1 MPAAAMG
8 RGMGSIAFA
17 CLQLI
22 PIIIY
27 VCYAYTLLFVGA
39 YALAEDYAVSD
50 HACGKTYHLWKFC
63 CVNSLLCFFTCLS
76 YCVWRGGGEGA
87 RARAMVLTMLY
98 FGFFMWGLLLWQR
111 MSPAC
116 ANIFNKQF
124 HTLYVFHHICTCTN
138 GLFFFL
144 FCLHESF
151 LARNSGEIT
160 RSWQRCSTATTLRIA
175 HPWTFRRHMDTAL
188 QALCKQCKPRHLRLD
203 CLHNFHM
210 STKKLCRVHP
220 ARACLRQ
227 PPDRSCEEKKSQTVT
242 GENGEQPRPV
252 STRSC
257 GLTFVH

>member
-1 MPAAAMG
+1 MLRVHPALRGSVRVG
-8 RGMGSIAFA
+8 RGLCGFGS
-17 CLQLI
+17 C
-22 PIIIY
+22 
-27 VCYAYTLLFVGA
+27 VR
-39 YALAEDYAVSD
+39 
-50 HACGKTYHLWKFC
+50 KTYHLWKFC

-151 LARNSGEIT
+151 LG
-160 RSWQRCSTATTLRIA
+160 
-175 HPWTFRRHMDTAL
+175 
-188 QALCKQCKPRHLRLD
+188 
-203 CLHNFHM
+203 
-210 STKKLCRVHP
+210 KKLGGDYTIMAEVQHRYNTPYRPPMDISPPHGHSSPSTLQTMQTPPPP
-220 ARACLRQ
+220 AGL
-227 PPDRSCEEKKSQTVT
+227 PPQLSYEYEKIMQSTSSSSLPQTT
-242 GENGEQPRPV
+242 P
-252 STRSC
+252 
-257 GLTFVH
+257 

>member
-1 MPAAAMG
+1 MGDSLCKPSPSRRLQAALVPAAAMG

-151 LARNSGEIT
+151 LG
-160 RSWQRCSTATTLRIA
+160 
-175 HPWTFRRHMDTAL
+175 
-188 QALCKQCKPRHLRLD
+188 
-203 CLHNFHM
+203 
-210 STKKLCRVHP
+210 KKLGGDYTIMAEVQHRYNTPYRPPMDISPPHGHSSPSTLQTMQTPPPP
-220 ARACLRQ
+220 AGL
-227 PPDRSCEEKKSQTVT
+227 PPQLSYEYEKIMQSTSSSSLPQTT
-242 GENGEQPRPV
+242 P
-252 STRSC
+252 
-257 GLTFVH
+257 